1 MKKKGIIVMLSICL
15 FLTVGCGKV
24 AELKNGEQVVGKING
39 KTVTAND
46 LYEELKNKG
55 GTSVFINMIDD
66 FIANKEIKDSD
77 SIKTEAKSQLDQ
89 LKAQYEN
96 AGQDFKEV
104 LKNAGYANEDALL
117 KVLILDIKK
126 NKVVENFL
134 KDHITDDEIND
145 YYDTNIEGE
154 LTARH
159 ILITPEVKEDM
170 TEEETSKA
178 KENAKKKAENI
189 LKKLEK
195 GEKFE
200 DLAKK
205 NSDDEGRKKNGGL
218 IENITK
224 DTVVEPFYNA
234 TKKLKDG
241 EYTKEV
247 VESSYGYHI
256 ILRVSQKEKPKLK
269 DVKEDILEDIVSD
282 KLSSDSTLTTTTW
295 VDIRKKYKLNIED
308 SKIKKEY
315 NELNS

>member
-1 MKKKGIIVMLSICL
+1 MAGGCFHLCFAFLISSFCFVL
-15 FLTVGCGKV
+15 FCFVLFCFV
-24 AELKNGEQVVGKING
+24 L
-39 KTVTAND
+39 
-46 LYEELKNKG
+46 
-55 GTSVFINMIDD
+55 F
-66 FIANKEIKDSD
+66 F
-77 SIKTEAKSQLDQ
+77 EA
-89 LKAQYEN
+89 
-96 AGQDFKEV
+96 V
-104 LKNAGYANEDALL
+104 
-117 KVLILDIKK
+117 
-126 NKVVENFL
+126 
-134 KDHITDDEIND
+134 KDHITDDEISD
-145 YYDTNIEGE
+145 YYETNIEGE

-178 KENAKKKAENI
+178 KEEAKKKAEN
-189 LKKLEK
+189 LLQKLEK

-205 NSDDEGRKKNGGL
+205 NSDDEGSKKNGGL
-218 IENITK
+218 VENITK
-224 DTVVEPFYNA
+224 DTVVESFYNA

-282 KLSSDSTLTTTTW
+282 KLNNDSTLTTTTW

-315 NELNS
+315 NELNR